1 MTFWIRKNGGKTDDT
16 KFFKDD
22 EARLISSKSEANFL
36 NDCEVSSS
44 TCSKE
49 FKNYFDGG
57 QKKDLL
63 THACDFVTN
72 KYCAFSFGR
81 ATNNISE
88 SMNHVLKPAASHK
101 ELPLDALILALREMQ
116 GVYLYDFKIAV
127 SGFCDYQLKEK
138 LFYLAVHHFDL
149 HIPHILKLDTIV
161 QEIAKEDKSCPTVEK
176 RESYRMTQRALARW
190 CVQRGFI
197 GFFSTTGSFSVL
209 SHDCKRV
216 HSVKYFPKPVT
227 YSCPSAGTCY
237 HISSVEIALR
247 DQTGKDTATYALSI
261 LRKRNRGKE
270 TSKFGRK
277 KPRTNDYDCD
287 VVLAP
292 DAENPKSRSLLIKHS
307 TPKKQKL
314 PDVECTSEISFDQAT
329 LQKLNLS
336 NIEDMSEIAENL
348 SGIWLQQDHDMMHHV
363 HEVNFSTYPWL
374 MPTSDLI
381 SAQTD
386 TDRKYSCLEGNQ

>member
-22 EARLISSKSEANFL
+22 EARLISSKTEANFL

-127 SGFCDYQLKEK
+127 SGFGDYQLKEK
-138 LFYLAVHHFDL
+138 FFYLSVHH
-149 HIPHILKLDTIV
+149 
-161 QEIAKEDKSCPTVEK
+161 
-176 RESYRMTQRALARW
+176 
-190 CVQRGFI
+190 
-197 GFFSTTGSFSVL
+197 
-209 SHDCKRV
+209 
-216 HSVKYFPKPVT
+216 
-227 YSCPSAGTCY
+227 
-237 HISSVEIALR
+237 
-247 DQTGKDTATYALSI
+247 
-261 LRKRNRGKE
+261 
-270 TSKFGRK
+270 
-277 KPRTNDYDCD
+277 
-287 VVLAP
+287 
-292 DAENPKSRSLLIKHS
+292 
-307 TPKKQKL
+307 
-314 PDVECTSEISFDQAT
+314 
-329 LQKLNLS
+329 
-336 NIEDMSEIAENL
+336 
-348 SGIWLQQDHDMMHHV
+348 
-363 HEVNFSTYPWL
+363 
-374 MPTSDLI
+374 SD
-381 SAQTD
+381 
-386 TDRKYSCLEGNQ
+386 